1 MPEGRDQVNKKIQ
14 KIIEDIDSMNSDDL
28 SQIISAI
35 KLRRN
40 RLHFTD
46 AQTFKVGDRVS
57 FKGRHGR
64 IEKGVVEK
72 VKIKFLLVRT
82 DGGTRWNVPG
92 SHLNK
97 EKVNA

>member
-1 MPEGRDQVNKKIQ
+1 MNKKIQ
-14 KIIEDIDSMNSDDL
+14 KIIEDIDSMDSNDL
-28 SQIISAI
+28 NQIISAI

-46 AQTFKVGDRVS
+46 AQSFRVGDRVS
-57 FKGRHGR
+57 FAGRHGSTL
-64 IEKGVVEK
+64 KGVVEK

>member
-1 MPEGRDQVNKKIQ
+1 MNKKIQ
-14 KIIEDIDSMNSDDL
+14 KIIEDIDSMDSNDL
-28 SQIISAI
+28 NQIISAI

-40 RLHFTD
+40 KLHFTD

-57 FKGRHGR
+57 FKGRYGR
-64 IEKGVVEK
+64 TEKGVVEK
-72 VKIKFLLVRT
+72 VKIKFILVRT

-92 SHLNK
+92 SHLTK

>member
-1 MPEGRDQVNKKIQ
+1 MNKKIQ
-14 KIIEDIDSMNSDDL
+14 KIIEDIDSMDSNDL
-28 SQIISAI
+28 NQIISAI

-46 AQTFKVGDRVS
+46 AQSFRVGDRVS
-57 FKGRHGR
+57 FAGRHGSTL
-64 IEKGVVEK
+64 KGVVEK
-72 VKIKFLLVRT
+72 VKIKYILVRT

-92 SHLNK
+92 SHLTK

>member
-1 MPEGRDQVNKKIQ
+1 MNKKLQ
-14 KIIEDIDSMNSDDL
+14 KIITDISEMESTDL
-28 SQIISAI
+28 SAVVEAV
-35 KLRRN
+35 KMRRN

-57 FKGRHGR
+57 FKGRYGR
-64 IEKGVVEK
+64 TEKGVVEK
-72 VKIKFLLVRT
+72 VKIKFILVRT

-92 SHLNK
+92 SHLSK